1 MKIIFVTQPWDGI
14 GLGSSIGIVTCNL
27 IKQFKQTKDIYI
39 FCKGGTVPEEYHSFT
54 LKYIY
59 VSLFT
64 DNILQKFS
72 LFLRKSGIIS
82 SKKKPIYISSMN
94 YFFYALKAAIFIR
107 FNNINIVHIHNY
119 SQIVSVIRF
128 LNPETKIILHMHCE
142 WLSLNKSKTIK
153 KRIKDTDIV
162 FGCSKYISDKIA
174 ENYPEFKYKINTLY
188 NGFDPDKFNTADT
201 NINDTKISLLYL
213 GRISPEKG
221 LHVLLPAFNK
231 ISKLYDDVVLW
242 IAGSIKS
249 MPKAYFF
256 DVSDDE
262 NILNLEK
269 YYKSNYYEQLVALI
283 DKEAEKK
290 INFCGFQDSYS
301 MLNKSDILILPSVW
315 NEPFGMPVI
324 EAMAAGKI
332 VIASKSG
339 GITELIS
346 ENINGFL
353 FEKNDIIE
361 LSNRMDYVIRN
372 LHSLDNIRQNAI
384 NFAYG
389 NFTWEIIAS
398 KLENIYNTLCG
409 EV

>member
-1 MKIIFVTQPWDGI
+1 
-14 GLGSSIGIVTCNL
+14 
-27 IKQFKQTKDIYI
+27 
-39 FCKGGTVPEEYHSFT
+39 
-54 LKYIY
+54 
-59 VSLFT
+59 
-64 DNILQKFS
+64 
-72 LFLRKSGIIS
+72 
-82 SKKKPIYISSMN
+82 
-94 YFFYALKAAIFIR
+94 
-107 FNNINIVHIHNY
+107 
-119 SQIVSVIRF
+119 
-128 LNPETKIILHMHCE
+128 
-142 WLSLNKSKTIK
+142 
-153 KRIKDTDIV
+153 
-162 FGCSKYISDKIA
+162 
-174 ENYPEFKYKINTLY
+174 
-188 NGFDPDKFNTADT
+188 
-201 NINDTKISLLYL
+201 
-213 GRISPEKG
+213 
-221 LHVLLPAFNK
+221 
-231 ISKLYDDVVLW
+231 
-242 IAGSIKS
+242 

-301 MLNKSDILILPSVW
+301 MLNNSDILILPSVW

-361 LSNRMDYVIRN
+361 LNNRMDYVIRN